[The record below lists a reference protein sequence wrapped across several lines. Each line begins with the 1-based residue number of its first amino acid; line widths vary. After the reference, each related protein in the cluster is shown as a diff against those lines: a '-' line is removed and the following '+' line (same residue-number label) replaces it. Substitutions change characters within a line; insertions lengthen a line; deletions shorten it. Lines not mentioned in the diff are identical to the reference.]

1 MGITAW
7 GQAILESTSGTI
19 EKLKSAKQL
28 YEQQYRHAKP
38 KSKNGDRV
46 APVQVDIMNTGTDA
60 ALAPLAPTP
69 PTLPKWWV
77 LPPPTAPQIHKR
89 CSIPDF
95 MSYIAGW
102 EGVEGFLWWP

>member
-38 KSKNGDRV
+38 KSKNYVLD
-46 APVQVDIMNTGTDA
+46 
-60 ALAPLAPTP
+60 APLQ
-69 PTLPKWWV
+69 L
-77 LPPPTAPQIHKR
+77 
-89 CSIPDF
+89 DF
-95 MSYIAGW
+95 VDTSYDAS
-102 EGVEGFLWWP
+102 LACL